1 MQGSMPNSEIAPT
14 LAARGSLAERLC
26 QAMAREADT
35 RVPLGI
41 GENRNTSL
49 ASVDVLDDVHLIS
62 IALLV
67 PHVRI

>member
-1 MQGSMPNSEIAPT
+1 
-14 LAARGSLAERLC
+14 
-26 QAMAREADT
+26 MAREADT